1 MLTEPLQSW
10 NRENW
15 GRNVVSKNSGQ
26 DCRNS
31 CLSNSTVEP
40 FFSAVFI
47 LVAVVSGILFG
58 VVVLL
63 LVYHARGRCKRE
75 KKPERTVPRV
85 SFKIPPPKLEAFAIT
100 TQTRYPQQEQEG
112 LEEYLDPEI
121 YRYYEYRIFDT
132 NDQRQQDR
140 TPLTSRIKDSGV
152 ETGFT

>member
-1 MLTEPLQSW
+1 MFQRILVKIVEI
-10 NRENW
+10 
-15 GRNVVSKNSGQ
+15 NVCQ
-26 DCRNS
+26 IQ
-31 CLSNSTVEP
+31 LSSL
-40 FFSAVFI
+40 FFFAVFI
-47 LVAVVSGILFG
+47 LVAVVGGILFG

-100 TQTRYPQQEQEG
+100 TQMRYPQQEQEG

>member
-1 MLTEPLQSW
+1 M
-10 NRENW
+10 
-15 GRNVVSKNSGQ
+15 GRTGGETLFQRILVKIVEIRVCQ
-26 DCRNS
+26 IQL
-31 CLSNSTVEP
+31 LSL
-40 FFSAVFI
+40 FFFAVFI
-47 LVAVVSGILFG
+47 LVAVVGGILFG